1 MEIHKE
7 NFGLNMLDKLAE
19 ISEHTRFIKIMKI
32 YSSYIITLDLKN
44 LEMDN
49 NILSLSKNQYIGY
62 VPEHDLYLY
71 FYFHYN
77 RHFRKCP
84 L

>member
-32 YSSYIITLDLKN
+32 YSGYIITLDLKN

-49 NILSLSKNQYIGY
+49 NILPLSKNQYIGY
-62 VPEHDLYLY
+62 VPEHGLYLY
-71 FYFHYN
+71 I
-77 RHFRKCP
+77 
-84 L
+84 

>member
-1 MEIHKE
+1 MEIHKQ

-44 LEMDN
+44 LEMDEYV
-49 NILSLSKNQYIGY
+49 LSLSKCKYIGY
-62 VPEHDLYLY
+62 VPEYDLYLY
-71 FYFHYN
+71 I
-77 RHFRKCP
+77 
-84 L
+84 